1 MPKTELYTTYKVF
14 GGYDFSERQM
24 VAFLPDALYYE
35 WQFPIA
41 YLEIVPSYPKFAE
54 KLGHRDILGSMMN
67 LGVDRSKL
75 GDIVICE
82 DKYFL
87 ICEESMA
94 PYFMENLDK
103 IRHTVVKLSPVS
115 ADALGQQQK
124 FEEKDGIITSNRLDS
139 MIACVYKFSR
149 SQALE
154 FFKAEKVFVNGKKI
168 AVKQK
173 PGSYIAITRLWKDGD
188 RITADYPMCLR
199 VETTPDNPQKGALI
213 YGPLVL
219 AGERG
224 TDGMQAPA
232 PDSNPAL
239 YNDYYTYDYHIPAGL
254 RTTLKL
260 DVEHPERSVQRVGT
274 ELKFT
279 TSQGDV
285 IEPLYN
291 IHRQRYV
298 VYWDLEKE

>member
-1 MPKTELYTTYKVF
+1 M
-14 GGYDFSERQM
+14 
-24 VAFLPDALYYE
+24 
-35 WQFPIA
+35 
-41 YLEIVPSYPKFAE
+41 
-54 KLGHRDILGSMMN
+54 
-67 LGVDRSKL
+67 
-75 GDIVICE
+75 
-82 DKYFL
+82 
-87 ICEESMA
+87 
-94 PYFMENLDK
+94 
-103 IRHTVVKLSPVS
+103 
-115 ADALGQQQK
+115 
-124 FEEKDGIITSNRLDS
+124 
-139 MIACVYKFSR
+139 
-149 SQALE
+149 
-154 FFKAEKVFVNGKKI
+154 KVFVNGKKI

-199 VETTPDNPQKGALI
+199 VETTPDNPQKGALV
-213 YGPLVL
+213 YGPVVL
-219 AGERG
+219 AGKRG
-224 TDGMQAPA
+224 TEGMQAPA

-260 DVEHPERSVQRVGT
+260 DVKHPERSVQRVGT

-279 TSQGDV
+279 TSQGDM